1 MKNFILICLMAYAL
15 PANAA
20 LITSN
25 TTSILTEGQAYAET
39 FVLDG
44 SSYSDVV
51 LSLTA
56 KGDYGWSTGS
66 EFETIDFYIDG
77 TQVAHWINSHD
88 VDVNETPLEVTSGIS
103 IVENFYEF
111 DYTLSGDIS
120 ISNALW
126 ESFAADGE
134 INISWINGV
143 NVAPYAV
150 EGGDDFVSYSIAGN
164 NVSAVPV
171 PAAIWL
177 FGTGLIG
184 LAGVARR
191 NIRT

>member
-111 DYTLSGDIS
+111 DYTLGGDIY
-120 ISNALW
+120 
-126 ESFAADGE
+126 
-134 INISWINGV
+134 ISWVNGM
-143 NVAPYAV
+143 NVTPFAI